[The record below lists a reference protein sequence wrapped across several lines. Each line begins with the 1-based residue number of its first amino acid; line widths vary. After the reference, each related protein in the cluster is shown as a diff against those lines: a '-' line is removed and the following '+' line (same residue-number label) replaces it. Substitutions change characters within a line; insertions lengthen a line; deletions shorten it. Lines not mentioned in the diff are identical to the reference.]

1 MRVPS
6 RSSLVLA
13 LAMSLPF
20 AALSSVAQTAVP
32 PDQGDHFK
40 DTSMFK
46 PPAGAKVAVLV
57 WEDLTC
63 PACAHAYPIIHA
75 AVAHYGIP
83 LIERDFLLL
92 GPHAA
97 LGDREAAIWSRYLH
111 DKVSPKAADD
121 YRAATFAAQTSISSK
136 DDMLNFTRRYFQT
149 HNLQFPFVA
158 DPTGQ
163 LNNEVMADSALGNKF
178 GLTHTP
184 TVIVCSNNQWVQVVD
199 VSQLYQTIDR
209 VMAQAGAAVPAA
221 AAPTK
226 KVAAAEASAP
236 AKKPAAAKKTAQ

>member
-1 MRVPS
+1 
-6 RSSLVLA
+6 
-13 LAMSLPF
+13 MSLPF

-63 PACAHAYPIIHA
+63 PVCAHAYPIIHA
-75 AVAHYGIP
+75 AAAHYGIP
-83 LIERDFLLL
+83 LVERDFLLL

-97 LGDREAAIWSRYLH
+97 LGDREAAIWSRYLR

-121 YRAATFAAQTSISSK
+121 YRAATFAAQASISSK
-136 DDMLNFTRRYFQT
+136 DDMTNFTRRYFQT

-163 LNNEVMADSALGNKF
+163 LANEVNADKAIADKF

-184 TVIVCSNNQWVQVVD
+184 TVIVCSDKEWVQVID
-199 VSQLYQTIDR
+199 MSQLYQTIDR
-209 VMAQAGAAVPAA
+209 VMARAGASAPSAAAKKVPAA
-221 AAPTK
+221 TK
-226 KVAAAEASAP
+226 TSAP
-236 AKKPAAAKKTAQ
+236 AKKPSAAKTAQ